1 MAARRSLE
9 RPTQFA
15 SCGTRDPYLT
25 PKWHMWVDLWQIR
38 LTCVT
43 LWGIV
48 SPEETSGTPGGT
60 KRTGTGVFLGEYKH
74 SVDSKGRI
82 VMPRAYRDGLAGE
95 VVVSQGRDKN
105 LVVRTR
111 SDWEEAAKQVR
122 ANSDDSKRG
131 RAFRLRFFSTS
142 DPQTVNGNT
151 GRITLPAPL
160 REFAE
165 IDLNSEVVV
174 VGNFETVEIW
184 NVDKYAKQVKLGE
197 EVYLDDEEDD
207 PDDE

>member
-1 MAARRSLE
+1 M
-9 RPTQFA
+9 
-15 SCGTRDPYLT
+15 
-25 PKWHMWVDLWQIR
+25 
-38 LTCVT
+38 
-43 LWGIV
+43 
-48 SPEETSGTPGGT
+48 
-60 KRTGTGVFLGEYKH
+60 FLGEYKH

-111 SDWEEAAKQVR
+111 ADWEEAAKHVR

-184 NVDKYAKQVKLGE
+184 NVDKYADQVKLGE

>member
-1 MAARRSLE
+1 M
-9 RPTQFA
+9 
-15 SCGTRDPYLT
+15 
-25 PKWHMWVDLWQIR
+25 
-38 LTCVT
+38 
-43 LWGIV
+43 
-48 SPEETSGTPGGT
+48 
-60 KRTGTGVFLGEYKH
+60 FLGEYKH